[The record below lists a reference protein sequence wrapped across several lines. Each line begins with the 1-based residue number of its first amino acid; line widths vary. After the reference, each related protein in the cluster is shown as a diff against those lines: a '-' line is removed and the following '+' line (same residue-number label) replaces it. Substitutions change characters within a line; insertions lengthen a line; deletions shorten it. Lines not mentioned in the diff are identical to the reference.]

1 MVDNEIIQLYDVFC
15 ELDEFMVCQFL
26 GILFVMV
33 LKLGQLF
40 L

>member
-1 MVDNEIIQLYDVFC
+1 MKLCSYTTFFY